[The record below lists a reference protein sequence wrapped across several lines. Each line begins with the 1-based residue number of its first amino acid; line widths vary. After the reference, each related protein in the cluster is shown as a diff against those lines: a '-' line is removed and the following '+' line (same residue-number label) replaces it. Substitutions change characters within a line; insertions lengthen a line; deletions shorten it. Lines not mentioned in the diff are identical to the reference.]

1 MAKQTIVGQH
11 ESLAGRLLRLP
22 LGELAI
28 GIFLWLVTV
37 AALYGVL
44 LLLVL
49 RPSLGFPSTSVPPS
63 ASEKS
68 DTTGGLAGASCYFP
82 TTED

>member
-1 MAKQTIVGQH
+1 MAKRSVSSQAD
-11 ESLAGRLLRLP
+11 SLLARLLCLP

-49 RPSLGFPSTSVPPS
+49 RPSLGFPSTSVPPLE
-63 ASEKS
+63 SERS
-68 DTTGGLAGASCYFP
+68 ELTGDLAGASCYFP
-82 TTED
+82 TTKE